1 MPQQKPKPSTA
12 TQRANEALDRAAP
25 EGKSPARKTLAFLLE
40 GSHDPQT
47 VPATES
53 SQPRNNTLIADSG
66 QYQSRTAPLPVPEPF
81 QTSTRPVPN
90 TAPDRDFNKRANS
103 LEREALPAGVFPGSS
118 KKIYDALYF
127 RTRGAVKPVR
137 TIQATRRDLMQWTG
151 IRNVKTI
158 HDHTR
163 RLATAGLIGVV
174 KLDGDHEGS
183 VYEVFLPEESDRYQ
197 SLTSTAPVPVLNRNS
212 VADPYQKTVR
222 DGMGKPVDSQAT
234 YAESKTS
241 FKTNTERSDD
251 DDAGARTLVEPI
263 QKAIKAATGREL
275 TATDYQALKDLGEI
289 IATEFQIAAARTT
302 VNSPGSFL
310 AEHMRRR
317 LFKKGKTDMAA
328 EAGDIPVSG
337 VKALAS
343 EELAKCP
350 DCGGSGWWYPEGESK
365 GVAKCKH
372 ENLMVKS

>member
-40 GSHDPQT
+40 GSHDQVVAPPTELAQPHYGITDDIQQNQT
-47 VPATES
+47 H
-53 SQPRNNTLIADSG
+53 
-66 QYQSRTAPLPVPEPF
+66 TAPLPVPV
-81 QTSTRPVPN
+81 PVPN

-127 RTRGAVKPVR
+127 RTRGAIKPVR

-183 VYEVFLPEESDRYQ
+183 IYEVFLPEESNQHQ
-197 SLTSTAPVPVLNRNS
+197 SRTSTAPVPVPDRNS

-222 DGMGKPVDSQAT
+222 DGMGNLVENKDTSDTP
-234 YAESKTS
+234 KTS

-251 DDAGARTLVEPI
+251 DAALAGLNGVLKKLTKEI
-263 QKAIKAATGREL
+263 TGRDLSTSESDRWREL
-275 TATDYQALKDLGEI
+275 AEVLAAELK
-289 IATEFQIAAARTT
+289 IAAARTT
-302 VNSPGSFL
+302 VSSVPAFM
-310 AEHMRRR
+310 AEHLRRR
-317 LFKKGKTDMAA
+317 LWKIDKKQARA
-328 EAGDIPVSG
+328 EGRELPDEIATQTPSVD
-337 VKALAS
+337 AS
-343 EELAKCP
+343 KCP
-350 DCGGSGWWYPEGESK
+350 DCGGSGWWYPEGEAK
-365 GVAKCKH
+365 GVAKCRH
-372 ENLMVKS
+372 EKLTTEN

>member
-40 GSHDPQT
+40 GSHDQEVAP
-47 VPATES
+47 PTES
-53 SQPRNNTLIADSG
+53 A
-66 QYQSRTAPLPVPEPF
+66 QSRDGITDEIQQNQTRTAPLPVPELS

-127 RTRGAVKPVR
+127 RTRGAIKPVR

-163 RLATAGLIGVV
+163 RLTTAGLIGVV

-183 VYEVFLPEESDRYQ
+183 VYEVFFPEESDQYQ
-197 SLTSTAPVPVLNRNS
+197 SRTSTAPAPLPSRNS
-212 VADPYQKTVR
+212 VAVPYQKTVR
-222 DGMGKPVDSQAT
+222 DGTGNLVENKDTSDAP
-234 YAESKTS
+234 KTS

-251 DDAGARTLVEPI
+251 DAALAGLNEVLKKLTKEI
-263 QKAIKAATGREL
+263 TGRDLSTSENDRWREL
-275 TATDYQALKDLGEI
+275 AEVLAAELK
-289 IATEFQIAAARTT
+289 IAAARTT
-302 VNSPGSFL
+302 VSSVPAFL
-310 AEHMRRR
+310 AEHLRRR
-317 LFKKGKTDMAA
+317 LWKIDKKQARIEGRELPD
-328 EAGDIPVSG
+328 EAVNQSPSVD
-337 VKALAS
+337 AS
-343 EELAKCP
+343 KCP
-350 DCGGSGWWYPEGESK
+350 DCGGSGWWYPGGEAK

-372 ENLMVKS
+372 EKLTTES

>member
-12 TQRANEALDRAAP
+12 TQRANEALDRTAP

-40 GSHDPQT
+40 GSHDQVVAP
-47 VPATES
+47 PTES
-53 SQPRNNTLIADSG
+53 AQPRDGITNDTQQNQT
-66 QYQSRTAPLPVPEPF
+66 RTAPLPVPEPS
-81 QTSTRPVPN
+81 QTNTRPVPN

-127 RTRGAVKPVR
+127 RTRGAIKPVR

-174 KLDGDHEGS
+174 KLDGDHDGS
-183 VYEVFLPEESDRYQ
+183 VYEVFLPEESDQYQ
-197 SLTSTAPVPVLNRNS
+197 SRTSTTPVPVPSRNS

-222 DGMGKPVDSQAT
+222 DGTGNLVENKVTSDAP
-234 YAESKTS
+234 KTS

-251 DDAGARTLVEPI
+251 DAALAGL
-263 QKAIKAATGREL
+263 
-275 TATDYQALKDLGEI
+275 
-289 IATEFQIAAARTT
+289 IATIKTTSKEITGKELSASEGDRWKELAEVLMAELKIAAARTT
-302 VNSPGSFL
+302 VSSVPAFM
-310 AEHMRRR
+310 AEHLRRR
-317 LFKKGKTDMAA
+317 LWKLDKKQARA
-328 EAGDIPVSG
+328 EGRELPDEIATQ
-337 VKALAS
+337 AS
-343 EELAKCP
+343 SVDASKCP
-350 DCGGSGWWYPEGESK
+350 DCGGSGWWYPEGEAK
-365 GVAKCKH
+365 GVAKCRH
-372 ENLMVKS
+372 EKLTIES

>member
-1 MPQQKPKPSTA
+1 MPQQKTKPSTA

-40 GSHDPQT
+40 GSHDQVV
-47 VPATES
+47 VPPAES
-53 SQPRNNTLIADSG
+53 AQPRDSVTDDI
-66 QYQSRTAPLPVPEPF
+66 QQNQTRTAPLPVPEVA
-81 QTSTRPVPN
+81 QTSTKSLPN

-127 RTRGAVKPVR
+127 RTRGAIKPVR

-174 KLDGDHEGS
+174 KLDGDHDGS
-183 VYEVFLPEESDRYQ
+183 VYEVFLPEESDQYQ
-197 SLTSTAPVPVLNRNS
+197 SRTSTTPVPVPNHNS

-222 DGMGKPVDSQAT
+222 DGTGNLVENKDTSDAP
-234 YAESKTS
+234 KTS
-241 FKTNTERSDD
+241 YKTNTERND
-251 DDAGARTLVEPI
+251 DDAALAGLNASL
-263 QKAIKAATGREL
+263 K
-275 TATDYQALKDLGEI
+275 TATKEITGKELSSTDYDRWREVADILVAELK
-289 IATEFQIAAARTT
+289 IAAARTT
-302 VNSPGSFL
+302 VSSVPAFM
-310 AEHMRRR
+310 AEHLRRR
-317 LFKKGKTDMAA
+317 LWKIDKKQARA
-328 EAGDIPVSG
+328 EGRELPDEAVSQTQTIDW
-337 VKALAS
+337 S
-343 EELAKCP
+343 KCP
-350 DCGGSGWWYPEGESK
+350 DCGGSGWWYPDGEAK

-372 ENLMVKS
+372 EKLKAES